1 MENSIILKEN
11 EKIENLIYEI
21 RGKQVMLDSD
31 LAKLYECKNGTKV
44 INQAVKRNI
53 TKFPERYCFQLTET
67 EYRNLKFQNGTSSLN
82 NYGGVRKMPFV
93 FTEQGV
99 AMLAT
104 VLKTPVAD
112 AVSMRIIDA
121 FVYMRRYL
129 SGVTGSNMLV
139 NHEERILKLEEQF
152 NKFSSKR
159 NTIIYEGKIYDAYSV
174 MLDIFNEAKG
184 EIIIVDNYVNKELLD
199 ILREVDKKIIVISNN
214 MNNELIK
221 KYESQYDNTQFV
233 SDNPFHDRYIILD
246 RKEVYV
252 SGMSLKDVGKKYS
265 YINKIEESIFINE
278 LTKRIIKI
286 LKWATNFQI
295 CPCI

>member
-1 MENSIILKEN
+1 MENSIILKGN

-129 SGVTGSNMLV
+129 SGEIGSNMLV

-199 ILREVDKKIIVISNN
+199 ILREVDKKIIVISNTK
-214 MNNELIK
+214 NNELIK
-221 KYESQYDNTQFV
+221 KYESQYYNTQFV

-278 LTKRIIKI
+278 LIKRIIKI
-286 LKWATNFQI
+286 LK
-295 CPCI
+295 

>member
-129 SGVTGSNMLV
+129 SGEIGSNMLV

-174 MLDIFNEAKG
+174 MLDIFNEAKD

-233 SDNPFHDRYIILD
+233 SNNPFHDRYIILD
-246 RKEVYV
+246 RKEVYA

-278 LTKRIIKI
+278 LIKRIIKI
-286 LKWATNFQI
+286 LK
-295 CPCI
+295 

>member
-129 SGVTGSNMLV
+129 SDVTGSNMLV

-159 NTIIYEGKIYDAYSV
+159 NTIIYEEKIYDAYSV
-174 MLDIFNEAKG
+174 MLDIFNESKD

-233 SDNPFHDRYIILD
+233 TDNPFHDRYIILD
-246 RKEVYV
+246 RKEVYA

-278 LTKRIIKI
+278 LIKRIIKI
-286 LKWATNFQI
+286 LK
-295 CPCI
+295 

>member
-278 LTKRIIKI
+278 LIKRIIKI
-286 LKWATNFQI
+286 LK
-295 CPCI
+295 